1 MSIYTDIKKVL
12 LDNGWTKNTMVNEDN
27 NYCLL
32 GAYREV
38 ALPDVNGDYPSA
50 RRDLSEL
57 IDVTSERLSNSQR
70 LSYVACIHIYND
82 RKDTT
87 FEDVLSALEEAH
99 NRKVSE

>member
-1 MSIYTDIKKVL
+1 MSIYTDMKKVL

-38 ALPDVNGDYPSA
+38 VLDVDGDYPSA

-57 IDVTSERLSNSQR
+57 VDVTSERLSNNQR

-87 FEDVLSALEEAH
+87 FEDVLSALDEAH

>member
-1 MSIYTDIKKVL
+1 MSIFTDMKKVL

-32 GAYREV
+32 GAYRKV
-38 ALPDVNGDYPSA
+38 VLSDVDGDYPSA

-57 IDVTSERLSNSQR
+57 VDVTGERLPYNERQSIVSNIQ
-70 LSYVACIHIYND
+70 IYND

-87 FEDVLSALEEAH
+87 FKDVLSALDEAH